1 MRLFWKE
8 HVPLLLFYL
17 AQMLLVPL
25 LYWLT
30 GEERPLAIVL
40 YGMLLSA
47 SVLAVYLGCRYVSHR
62 ELYRQLSHP
71 PARGSEGLVPMGEA
85 PLPEAVGEL
94 LARYDRYYREQLH
107 HHRSGMEQHVVFIHR
122 WVHQMKT
129 PLSVIQLTAQELDGA
144 AADSIMEELERLRKG
159 LEMVIYTS
167 RLERFEHDFMVER
180 TPLRQVVNQALA
192 ENRRLF
198 IRKGITPSIRLD
210 ESLAVYSDPKWLR
223 FMVGQL
229 LTNAA
234 NYTEGIG
241 KSVFVH
247 AYEREAATILEIR
260 DEGIGIVKEDL
271 NRVFNPYFTGERG
284 RRHHE
289 STGMGLYLVREVCR
303 RLGHQVELESEPEAG
318 TVVRLRFETRPAAPN
333 ITLNEM

>member
-8 HVPLLLFYL
+8 HVALLLFYF

-30 GEERPLAIVL
+30 GEGRPLAIVL
-40 YGMLLSA
+40 YGILLSA
-47 SVLAVYLGCRYVSHR
+47 AVLTVYLSYRYASHR

-71 PARGSEGLVPMGEA
+71 SVRGEGLVPMGEA

-94 LARYDRYYREQLH
+94 LARYDRYYQEQLH

-167 RLERFEHDFMVER
+167 RLERFEHDFIVER

-198 IRKGITPSIRLD
+198 IRKGITPSIQVD

-229 LTNAA
+229 FINAA

-241 KSVFVH
+241 KSVFVR
-247 AYEREAATILEIR
+247 AYEREAAAILEIR

-289 STGMGLYLVREVCR
+289 STGMGLYLVREVCS
-303 RLGHQVELESEPEAG
+303 RLGHRVELESEHEVG
-318 TVVRLRFETRPAAPN
+318 TVVRLRFETRPR
-333 ITLNEM
+333 TGKDSE